1 MSKSPKRPSIIA
13 SFGALSADINAAA
26 PAPAEQ
32 PPVSQPAPASRVGAG
47 VIGVAHRAISDIRS
61 ERDRLQAMLDSGG
74 SGFVEIDP
82 ALVDPSPFPD
92 RLPDDNDTDYRQFRE
107 SFASEGQKVPIQV
120 RAHPTAVGR
129 YQVIYGHRRLRAAKD
144 LGLKVRALIFDM
156 SDRDLVVSQG
166 IENASRQDLS
176 WIERALFAARMEAA
190 EIKPRDIKAALSI
203 DDAELAKMR
212 AVYRSVPMDVVEMIG
227 RAPRIG
233 RPRWGEFA
241 KLLTG
246 DQTLKSVRKTLS
258 DAKDQGDSNDRF
270 QLALSA
276 LVTVRPDT
284 AEETEVLDGNGVRLG
299 RLRVT
304 PKEFR
309 LMADTARGA
318 AFAAFVQ
325 AQLPALMER
334 FETLEQAD

>member
-26 PAPAEQ
+26 PAAVEQ
-32 PPVSQPAPASRVGAG
+32 PPVAPPAPASRVGAG

-74 SGFVEIDP
+74 SGFVEIDA

-92 RLPDDNDTDYRQFRE
+92 RLPDDGDADYRQFRE
-107 SFASEGQKVPIQV
+107 SFAAEGQKVPIQV
-120 RAHPTAVGR
+120 RTHPDAAGR
-129 YQVIYGHRRLRAAKD
+129 YQVIYGHRRLRAAQD
-144 LGLKVRALIFDM
+144 LGRKVRALVFDM

-212 AVYRSVPMDVVEMIG
+212 AVYRVVPVDVVEMIG

-241 KLLTG
+241 KLLAG
-246 DQTLKSVRKTLS
+246 DQALETVRKTLS
-258 DAKDQGDSNDRF
+258 DAKDRGDSNDRF

-276 LVTVRPDT
+276 LVSVSPDP
-284 AEETEVLDGNGVRLG
+284 AEEVEVLDGSGVRLG
-299 RLRVT
+299 RVRVT
-304 PKEFR
+304 PKE
-309 LMADTARGA
+309 LKLTADTARGA

-325 AQLPALMER
+325 GQLPALMER
-334 FETLEQAD
+334 FEALEQTR